1 LADELLSEAGG
12 KMADTKVISEVTGS
26 IWKVLVAV
34 GDTVEAD
41 TPVILVESMKM
52 EIPVLAPDTGV
63 VAEVLVAVGDP
74 VSEGQ
79 AVITLKT

>member
-1 LADELLSEAGG
+1 
-12 KMADTKVISEVTGS
+12 MADTKVISEVTGS

-34 GDTVEAD
+34 GDLVEAD
-41 TPVILVESMKM
+41 TPVILVELMKM
-52 EIPVLAPDTGV
+52 EIPVLAPDAGV

>member
-1 LADELLSEAGG
+1 
-12 KMADTKVISEVTGS
+12 MADTKVVSEVTGS

-41 TPVILVESMKM
+41 APVILVESMKM
-52 EIPVLAPDTGV
+52 EIPVLAPEDGTV
-63 VAEVLVAVGDP
+63 TEILVAVGDP

-79 AVITLKT
+79 AVITLRT